1 MAQVKGLGGEA
12 PKRHVA
18 IEDDIAAVRA
28 ALREAE
34 ACTDP
39 DDIDGMTLV
48 RALRDSLDGL
58 LAEQRRAA
66 EAKARRPA

>member
-1 MAQVKGLGGEA
+1 VVGVVMERTMDIRDTNTEA

-39 DDIDGMTLV
+39 DDLDGTTHV

-58 LAEQRRAA
+58 LAEQRRGA
-66 EAKARRPA
+66 